1 MHEVHDERSIPLQ
14 PEALPARE
22 GYFFRL
28 MAKLGLREKN
38 LRDEKVAKAA
48 TTNAPIREAEARRT
62 LSQPGVSPEAA
73 EKALR
78 VLSRVGAGGAK

>member
-1 MHEVHDERSIPLQ
+1 MRDVHDERSIPLQ
-14 PEALPARE
+14 PEAIPARE

-38 LRDEKVAKAA
+38 QHDERIQKAA
-48 TTNAPIREAEARRT
+48 EANRPIREADARRT

-73 EKALR
+73 AKALR
-78 VLSRVGAGGAK
+78 VMSRIGSGGGK